1 MGSHFFHHST
11 GAYLVDRDF
20 ANCSAIRRSQFAHE
34 MHAKRNSHLVHILEM
49 VELVRDTKASA
60 HSPWGVYATAWVLRW
75 ATNTLLTP
83 YRSRA
88 RRSPHQFGRS
98 WVVRGCRTVVCTSSL
113 HLQQLG
119 PPWGT
124 APICTHTPGITGHC
138 LIILGDHAHH
148 HRMTVVTHSAA
159 DTIFDGSNCGMA
171 VWW

>member
-20 ANCSAIRRSQFAHE
+20 ANCTAIRRSQFAHE

-49 VELVRDTKASA
+49 VELARDTKASA

-98 WVVRGCRTVVCTSSL
+98 WVVRGCRTVVCTSS
-113 HLQQLG
+113 
-119 PPWGT
+119 
-124 APICTHTPGITGHC
+124 
-138 LIILGDHAHH
+138 
-148 HRMTVVTHSAA
+148 SAA
-159 DTIFDGSNCGMA
+159 RAAMGHWANMHPHPRDNRPLLDHLG
-171 VWW
+171 